1 MFVLIN
7 RTNTPAST
15 EMSVPSTR
23 LADHLTST
31 ANESAYGIP
40 SISTVIITMHRSF
53 PSRRRY

>member
-1 MFVLIN
+1 MLGFIK
-7 RTNTPAST
+7 RTKTPAST

-40 SISTVIITMHRSF
+40 SISTVIITTHRSF
-53 PSRRRY
+53 PSRRMY